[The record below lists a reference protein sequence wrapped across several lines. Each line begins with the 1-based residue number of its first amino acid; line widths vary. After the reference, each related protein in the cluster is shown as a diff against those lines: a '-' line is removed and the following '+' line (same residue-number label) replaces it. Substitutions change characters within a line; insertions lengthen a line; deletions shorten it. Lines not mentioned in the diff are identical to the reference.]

1 MTDSDKKT
9 MHVLNA
15 ILVSIFAFFLLIL
28 LGYNSCIFLVKKQK
42 YKRML
47 HVVFYVTA
55 LMTIAFNIVTAWT
68 GFDCAGLNYVIYL
81 AIPYLTLII
90 ANYLAACIKILSL
103 QLEQL
108 IASKNQVLEAQGQ
121 EFPDAF

>member
-1 MTDSDKKT
+1 MTDSNQRT
-9 MHVLNA
+9 MHFVNA
-15 ILVSIFAFFLLIL
+15 ILVSIFAFVLLIIH
-28 LGYNSCIFLVKKQK
+28 GYNAYMFLVKKQK

-55 LMTIAFNIVTAWT
+55 LITIAFNIVTAWT
-68 GFDCAGLNYVIYL
+68 GFECAGFNYVIYL

-108 IASKNQVLEAQGQ
+108 IASKN
-121 EFPDAF
+121 

>member
-1 MTDSDKKT
+1 
-9 MHVLNA
+9 
-15 ILVSIFAFFLLIL
+15 
-28 LGYNSCIFLVKKQK
+28 
-42 YKRML
+42 
-47 HVVFYVTA
+47 
-55 LMTIAFNIVTAWT
+55 MTIAFNIVTAWT

-121 EFPDAF
+121 EFPDAYERITRLNRGKRRVNFIFSITIVVLLIIFIIDYLLS